1 MGLSGTGWL
10 AGQHPDAVT
19 RDKASQPAARRR
31 RPQGRGGTPSGRGRY
46 LFILAFLLPPVGIY
60 AVYMLSPYIQAIY
73 ISLTDWSGLTAD
85 QEFIGFDNY
94 VQMFNDDQIWTAVRN
109 NLILLVVVP
118 VLTLFLGLFF
128 ASMLNVGGRRRSA
141 AVTGV
146 RGSAIYKVV
155 YFFPQVLSVAIVGVL
170 FKYVFA
176 PENAGGIVNSAL
188 GALGLDSLKQ
198 LWLGEPHFLI
208 WVVALVMT
216 WSFVGFYVVLFSAA
230 MQSIPRDI
238 YEAALLDGAS
248 RGTTFRKITIPL
260 VWDTVQV
267 GWVYMAIQAMDGFAI
282 VHIMLGIHGGVDG
295 AGDVLGV
302 AIYRAAFSSSDFGYA
317 AAIGVLMLV
326 LTMTVA
332 IFFMRG
338 LRRERVEL
346 A

>member
-1 MGLSGTGWL
+1 M
-10 AGQHPDAVT
+10 QMRH
-19 RDKASQPAARRR
+19 
-31 RPQGRGGTPSGRGRY
+31 GRT
-46 LFILAFLLPPVGIY
+46 LFILTFLLPPVGIY
-60 AVYMLSPYIQAIY
+60 AVFMLSPYIQAIY
-73 ISLTDWSGLTAD
+73 ISMTRWSGLSSVQT
-85 QEFIGFDNY
+85 FIGFDNY
-94 VQMFNDDQIWTAVRN
+94 VRMWHDDQLRIALRN

-128 ASMLNVGGRRRSA
+128 ASMLNVGGTRRGA

-146 RGSAIYKVV
+146 RGSSIYKVV
-155 YFFPQVLSVAIVGVL
+155 YFFPQVLSVVIIGIV

-176 PENAGGIVNSAL
+176 PENAGGILNNVLNTV
-188 GALGLDSLKQ
+188 GLSSLSQ
-198 LWLGEPHFLI
+198 LWLGEPQWAI
-208 WVVALVMT
+208 WIVVLVMT

-248 RGTTFRKITIPL
+248 RATTFRKVTVPL

-267 GWVYMAIQAMDGFAI
+267 GWVYMAIAAMDAFAT
-282 VHIMLGIHGGVDG
+282 VHIMLGINGGVNG

-302 AIYRAAFSSSDFGYA
+302 FIYREAFSSSRFGYA
-317 AAIGVLMLV
+317 AAIGVLMLA
-326 LTMTVA
+326 LTMTVSVL
-332 IFFMRG
+332 FMRI